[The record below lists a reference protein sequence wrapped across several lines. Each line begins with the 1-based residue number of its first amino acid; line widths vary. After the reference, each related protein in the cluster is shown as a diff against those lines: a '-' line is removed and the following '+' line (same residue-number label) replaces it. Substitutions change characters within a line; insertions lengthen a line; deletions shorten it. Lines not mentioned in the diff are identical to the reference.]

1 MPTVPARGRPT
12 WAASEGRG
20 RRELAPDLGSR
31 EMCEVCFDS
40 NNPAG
45 DNAQKVTGCANTWS
59 PRLGS
64 PGRWETRFS
73 RALKALGQA
82 RLTARARPR
91 EMITLKH
98 LLAAGAGIHIS
109 LTAGLAKWI
118 LLILLVV
125 VVAGVVAI
133 WNRSSYR
140 P

>member
-1 MPTVPARGRPT
+1 
-12 WAASEGRG
+12 
-20 RRELAPDLGSR
+20 
-31 EMCEVCFDS
+31 
-40 NNPAG
+40 
-45 DNAQKVTGCANTWS
+45 
-59 PRLGS
+59 
-64 PGRWETRFS
+64 
-73 RALKALGQA
+73 
-82 RLTARARPR
+82 
-91 EMITLKH
+91 MITLKH